1 MFRCAAVCR
10 PAAAVERIIKPLMAK
25 IRGEMPG
32 AHTGDVYGPS
42 GWSRAPC
49 GAPFMGLA
57 GTQHVKNTISH
68 GSPRSHKTTHL
79 ACTAGGVRTC
89 CPVV

>member
-32 AHTGDVYGPS
+32 AHTGDVYGPW

-49 GAPFMGLA
+49 GAPFLGLA
-57 GTQHVKNTISH
+57 GTQHVVTTI
-68 GSPRSHKTTHL
+68 SHKTTHL